1 MFLRWL
7 KKYSEVVVLFVTTG
21 VLAGASEFALRCH
34 IEQDRM
40 RKMAAFQLQQRQA
53 CLELRWRWE
62 ADDQLHQYRGSSAGT
77 QVTVGPIAGFVM
89 DVTENEYGHAVGQC
103 HVENAPYIDLIS
115 KY

>member
-1 MFLRWL
+1 MIA
-7 KKYSEVVVLFVTTG
+7 LFVTTG

-40 RKMAAFQLQQRQA
+40 NKMAAFLLQQRQA

-62 ADDQLHQYRGSSAGT
+62 DDDQQHQYLGSSAGT

-103 HVENAPYIDLIS
+103 HVENALYIDLFS
-115 KY
+115 RY